1 MKRLKKVI
9 AVAILTAMSIWP
21 CFAQSGTTKHVVE
34 RGETLASIAK
44 LYSVS
49 EDEIVRLNPDVAQ
62 FVYVG
67 MELVLPESGTKR
79 QEQASPVKSEN
90 ALVEQTETSYDA
102 SSADDDE
109 FRKWSLTGHLSYGF
123 TAKPKGNGVSGSSF
137 AFTMAAGANYNINH
151 YFYVGARIGYSCYN
165 FNSLSHEGIGNYSGL
180 EITNHY
186 IHLPVEA
193 GFRLGDSK
201 FALVPYAGIDFNYV
215 VKCVQEEGVGSHKV
229 KKSVKPD
236 DRLETNGRIGLRI
249 HAWGFELG
257 GAYLLPFKDNGGESK
272 GYFEISLGICC

>member
-1 MKRLKKVI
+1 MKRLKKAI
-9 AVAILTAMSIWP
+9 ALAVLAAMSVVP

-49 EDEIVRLNPDVAQ
+49 EDEIVKLNPDAAQ

-67 MELVLPESGTKR
+67 MELVLPDVSSKR
-79 QEQASPVKSEN
+79 QEQASSVKSES
-90 ALVEQTETSYDA
+90 ALVEQTETSYKA
-102 SSADDDE
+102 SGADDDE
-109 FRKWSLTGHLSYGF
+109 FQKWSLTSHLSYGF
-123 TAKPKGNGVSGSSF
+123 TPRPKVEGGKCRSF
-137 AFTMAAGANYNINH
+137 AFTMAAGANYNFNH
-151 YFYVGARIGYSCYN
+151 NFYVGAKIGYSTYN
-165 FNSLSHEGIGNYSGL
+165 LSTSYPRSSSNNL
-180 EITNHY
+180 DITNHY

-215 VKCVQEEGVGSHKV
+215 VKCVQKQGVGSQKV

-236 DRLETNGRIGLRI
+236 GRLETNGRLGIRL
-249 HAWGFELG
+249 HLWGVELG
-257 GAYLLPFKDNGGESK
+257 GAYLIPFNDKNGESK
-272 GYFEISLGICC
+272 GYFEISLGGCI